1 MVLPAEAV
9 VPYCCWLLRAYGL
22 RRNRTSAARPSLR
35 HTPLRYS
42 GSRGR
47 AFLPCSRRLH
57 RTSVYYGSKLA
68 RTCAAPLH
76 RVAGT
81 MDALLGGPLTRWH
94 AASAGAFLEANA
106 GLQYVFGDVSG
117 SLRSQLGYTQRQID
131 GLGTAKDCG
140 TAVVDVMA
148 GFMFDA
154 FGAPT
159 TLVFIAVRAA
169 TSASRG
175 FALGTCRRA
184 QRRLAPALAA
194 ARVE

>member
-1 MVLPAEAV
+1 
-9 VPYCCWLLRAYGL
+9 
-22 RRNRTSAARPSLR
+22 
-35 HTPLRYS
+35 
-42 GSRGR
+42 
-47 AFLPCSRRLH
+47 
-57 RTSVYYGSKLA
+57 
-68 RTCAAPLH
+68 
-76 RVAGT
+76 
-81 MDALLGGPLTRWH
+81 MDVLLGGPLTRWH

-117 SLRSQLGYTQRQID
+117 SLRTQLGYTQRQID

-159 TLVFIAVRAA
+159 TLVFIAVCAP

-175 FALGTCRRA
+175 FALGTSRCARRG
-184 QRRLAPALAA
+184 LSPALAA
-194 ARVE
+194 ARLR

>member
-1 MVLPAEAV
+1 
-9 VPYCCWLLRAYGL
+9 
-22 RRNRTSAARPSLR
+22 
-35 HTPLRYS
+35 
-42 GSRGR
+42 
-47 AFLPCSRRLH
+47 
-57 RTSVYYGSKLA
+57 
-68 RTCAAPLH
+68 
-76 RVAGT
+76 

-117 SLRSQLGYTQRQID
+117 SLRTQLGYTQRQVD

-159 TLVFIAVRAA
+159 TLVFIAVRGP
-169 TSASRG
+169 TSAGRG
-175 FALGTCRRA
+175 FPRRHAAALGAALRPRWLQRVRA
-184 QRRLAPALAA
+184 RSRA
-194 ARVE
+194 